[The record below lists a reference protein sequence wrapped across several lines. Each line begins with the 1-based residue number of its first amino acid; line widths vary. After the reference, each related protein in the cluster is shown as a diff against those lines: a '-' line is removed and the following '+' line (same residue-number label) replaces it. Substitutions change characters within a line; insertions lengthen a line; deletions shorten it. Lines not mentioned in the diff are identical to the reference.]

1 MLRGRRDPDGPF
13 AAPSE
18 VAARG
23 TPGAKWRGY
32 EGKRADDRGMTTFKL
47 SAAQQDEVRAAARR
61 AAGAPLAELTPE
73 SFPLPTAG
81 ALLQRL
87 AREVTGGAG
96 FALLSGAPVDEDP
109 DPVCAGVGCHVG
121 RIVPQ
126 GPEGAPIQH
135 VRDQGADPGSATT
148 RSYQHSL
155 ALGFHAD
162 PTDIVALL
170 CVRPAKSGGL
180 SAIVRSAAVHDE
192 IARTRPDLMRVLYQ
206 PWWRDRRTGDGPDSF
221 YQSPVYARDDR
232 GQLSVS
238 YGPDYI
244 RSAQRGAHVPP
255 LTPAQLEAM
264 TVLDQMNRDPRFSV
278 TMDLRPGD
286 MQFLN
291 NHIILHS
298 RTAYQDHPEPERRR
312 DLIRLW
318 LDA

>member
-1 MLRGRRDPDGPF
+1 M
-13 AAPSE
+13 
-18 VAARG
+18 
-23 TPGAKWRGY
+23 T
-32 EGKRADDRGMTTFKL
+32 TTFKL
-47 SAAQQDEVRAAARR
+47 SEAQQDEVRAAVRR
-61 AAGAPLAELTPE
+61 AAGVPLAELTPE

-81 ALLQRL
+81 ALLRRL
-87 AREVTGGAG
+87 AREVTGGSG
-96 FALLSGAPVDEDP
+96 FALLRGVPVDENP
-109 DPVCAGVGCHVG
+109 DPVCAGVGSYAG

-126 GPEGAPIQH
+126 GPQRVPVQH
-135 VRDQGADPGSATT
+135 VSDQGADPRTATT
-148 RSYQHSL
+148 RSYQHNR

-180 SAIVRSAAVHDE
+180 SVITRSVAVHDE
-192 IARTRPDLMRVLYQ
+192 LARTRPDLMRVLYQ
-206 PWWRDRRTGDGPDSF
+206 PWWRDSRTGDGPDSF

-232 GQLSVS
+232 GRLSVS

-244 RSAQRGAHVPP
+244 RAAQRGAHVPP
-255 LTPAQLEAM
+255 LTPAQVEAM

-278 TMDLRPGD
+278 TMDLQTGD

-291 NHIILHS
+291 NHVILHS
-298 RTAYQDHPEPERRR
+298 RTAYQDYPEPERRR

>member
-1 MLRGRRDPDGPF
+1 
-13 AAPSE
+13 
-18 VAARG
+18 
-23 TPGAKWRGY
+23 
-32 EGKRADDRGMTTFKL
+32 MTTAFKL
-47 SAAQQDEVRAAARR
+47 SKAQQDEVRAAARQ
-61 AAGAPLAELTPE
+61 AAGAPLAEVTPE

-81 ALLQRL
+81 AVLRRL
-87 AREVTGGAG
+87 ACEVTGGAG
-96 FALLSGAPVDEDP
+96 FALLRGVPVDEDP
-109 DPVCAGVGCHVG
+109 DLVCAGVGCYAG

-126 GPEGAPIQH
+126 GPERVPVQH
-135 VRDQGADPGSATT
+135 VRDQGADPGLPAT
-148 RSYQHSL
+148 RSYQHSR

-180 SAIVRSAAVHDE
+180 SAIARSVAVHDE
-192 IARTRPDLMRVLYQ
+192 LARTRPDLMRVLYQ
-206 PWWRDRRTGDGPDSF
+206 PWWQDRRTGDGPDSF

-232 GQLSVS
+232 GRLSVS

-244 RSAQRGAHVPP
+244 RSAQRGPHVPP
-255 LTPAQLEAM
+255 LTPVQLEAM
-264 TVLDQMNRDPRFSV
+264 TVLDQMHRDPRFSV

-291 NHIILHS
+291 NHITLHG
-298 RTAYQDHPEPERRR
+298 RTAYEDHPEPERRR